1 MKKSVVVFLS
11 VAMLFSAAFGG
22 GCGKKEDSARTLYVE
37 VMVAGYGSAWAYD
50 LADIFEEEHPGI
62 TVKITEIVKDSSLI
76 VNKVMS
82 GSTHLDL
89 IFVEDR
95 VESKYDTPVTA
106 SDGTVYAHPFADIS
120 DIYAENVP
128 GESVTLQDKML
139 KSVFDYLSVRNE
151 DGTLTQYSVPWMK
164 SLNGIVV
171 NKNVYEPAD
180 GKWPNTT
187 DEFFEFCDNLPSDV
201 TPMIHSISTS
211 YWDTIY
217 PTWLYQYYGS
227 ETMALYRRGYNP
239 DDLSQ
244 LNQPEMFYS
253 DGLLEALKVYE
264 KLVNPD
270 NGYVGK
276 TQAQINN
283 TSLDFTSVQNKFLET
298 QNKILFCPNGLWL
311 EREME
316 ANYDP
321 EELNVEFIKT
331 PVLSALSE
339 QLSYYSETRGYSE
352 LSAAEKE
359 KYDAVLSDIIDYV
372 DGTSTE
378 KPKFNGQDVSDADIE
393 RVRDARAFNSAAYN
407 FNSVIPAYSTK
418 IDLAKEFLQL
428 MATDRGLE
436 AMYAACGGSA
446 PFEYGKSKLD
456 ALHESGVLSDFT
468 YSANKL
474 ILEGQYTFGYFGD
487 LFSKNNLWDFNMTN
501 QTIAAWFAAP
511 SANDRVSAQEL
522 WYEDYEYVKGMWPT
536 YLRTAGIEL

>member
-1 MKKSVVVFLS
+1 
-11 VAMLFSAAFGG
+11 
-22 GCGKKEDSARTLYVE
+22 
-37 VMVAGYGSAWAYD
+37 
-50 LADIFEEEHPGI
+50 
-62 TVKITEIVKDSSLI
+62 
-76 VNKVMS
+76 
-82 GSTHLDL
+82 
-89 IFVEDR
+89 
-95 VESKYDTPVTA
+95 
-106 SDGTVYAHPFADIS
+106 
-120 DIYAENVP
+120 
-128 GESVTLQDKML
+128 
-139 KSVFDYLSVRNE
+139 
-151 DGTLTQYSVPWMK
+151 
-164 SLNGIVV
+164 
-171 NKNVYEPAD
+171 
-180 GKWPNTT
+180 
-187 DEFFEFCDNLPSDV
+187 
-201 TPMIHSISTS
+201 
-211 YWDTIY
+211 
-217 PTWLYQYYGS
+217 
-227 ETMALYRRGYNP
+227 MALYRRGYNP

-456 ALHESGVLSDFT
+456 ARRAQRFYLQRQQADFGRT
-468 YSANKL
+468 IYFRIFRGFVFQKQSV
-474 ILEGQYTFGYFGD
+474 GFQYDQPDHRG
-487 LFSKNNLWDFNMTN
+487 MVC
-501 QTIAAWFAAP
+501 
-511 SANDRVSAQEL
+511 RAQRKRPCFCTGTL
-522 WYEDYEYVKGMWPT
+522 VRR
-536 YLRTAGIEL
+536 LRIR